1 MPAINR
7 PADTSGDEAGHSGA
21 SAVPSP
27 PTKSGATSGEI
38 SSGKP
43 DAVQVDSGRALGY
56 ALFNIASASGIVFAN
71 KAVFAHHHFAF
82 TYALTFCH
90 TLVTVGG
97 MAAAARAGLFR
108 TVKLSVTQVAPIA
121 VAFVAYIVFGNLN
134 LRLNSVSFYQVSKIA
149 VAPAILALELLMHR
163 RVPPVRVVAAVG
175 VVCVGIGFATVS
187 ELEGSSGLQGALVG
201 GAAVLTTALYQVWV
215 GSQQRALGLGSMQLL
230 HASAPLSSALLAGLV
245 LALEPTGLGLPPGT
259 PPGPDT
265 LRGFPYTPASLAAI
279 ALSALLGLAVSLS
292 TFLVIGATSSLTY
305 NVVGHIKTVII
316 IAGGVLLF
324 DETLPPKKVY
334 GLLLSLLG
342 IIAYSVIKVREGTL
356 VAPQPGQARKLQ

>member
-1 MPAINR
+1 M
-7 PADTSGDEAGHSGA
+7 
-21 SAVPSP
+21 
-27 PTKSGATSGEI
+27 
-38 SSGKP
+38 
-43 DAVQVDSGRALGY
+43 
-56 ALFNIASASGIVFAN
+56 
-71 KAVFAHHHFAF
+71 
-82 TYALTFCH
+82 
-90 TLVTVGG
+90 
-97 MAAAARAGLFR
+97 
-108 TVKLSVTQVAPIA
+108 APIA

-324 DETLPPKKVY
+324 DETLPPKKVTPPPSRSHCTRA
-334 GLLLSLLG
+334 LS
-342 IIAYSVIKVREGTL
+342 SWW
-356 VAPQPGQARKLQ
+356 